1 LFIELLFAKLLL
13 VELLDELL
21 PFAAPGFLAADVL
34 PEEAGRLAVRVDFA
48 RG

>member
-1 LFIELLFAKLLL
+1 LFIELLFAKLLF